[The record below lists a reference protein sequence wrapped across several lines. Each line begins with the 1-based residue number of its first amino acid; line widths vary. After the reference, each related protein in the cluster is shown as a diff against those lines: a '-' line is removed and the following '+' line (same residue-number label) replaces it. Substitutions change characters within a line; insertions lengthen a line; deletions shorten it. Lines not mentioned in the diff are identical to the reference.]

1 MLAIPAV
8 TWDQQFLVNVDL
20 MILKL
25 LNNAV
30 SPLVIISTL
39 QSLQAEIRTIKA
51 TEDSGHIDFIDP
63 TLAYY
68 CIGQSF
74 FVFSNGQQ
82 GFPKKKILFL
92 SYLTS
97 KYLRSTFRDS
107 ILHSVVPN
115 HLNTQRFVELLF
127 PAERKLVKVVAL
139 LPIFW

>member
-82 GFPKKKILFL
+82 GFQKKKKPCF
-92 SYLTS
+92 YL
-97 KYLRSTFRDS
+97 
-107 ILHSVVPN
+107 I
-115 HLNTQRFVELLF
+115 
-127 PAERKLVKVVAL
+127 
-139 LPIFW
+139 